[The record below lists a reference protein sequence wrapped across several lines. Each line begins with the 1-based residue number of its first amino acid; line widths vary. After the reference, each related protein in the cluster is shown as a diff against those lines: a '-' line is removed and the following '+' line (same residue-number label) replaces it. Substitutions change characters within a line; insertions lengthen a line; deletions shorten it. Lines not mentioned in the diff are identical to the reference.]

1 MEQLFLKINIY
12 SNIYLI
18 AISIIVQLI
27 IYPSFKKY
35 SDSKFKSFHSS
46 YTNKMFFIVAPIMI
60 LELLS
65 ALYLLIKNSFYPPII
80 IIGFIWLITFFFIV
94 PVHNSLNSNFN
105 IIVHKKL
112 LHLNFIRTTF
122 WILKFLIMLI

>member
-18 AISIIVQLI
+18 AISIMVQLT
-27 IYPSFKKY
+27 IYPSFKNY
-35 SDSKFKSFHSS
+35 SHSKFKSFHSS
-46 YTNKMFFIVAPIMI
+46 YTKKMFFIVAPIMI

-65 ALYLLIKNSFYPPII
+65 ALYLLIKNSFLIPTI

-94 PVHNSLNSNFN
+94 PIHDSLNYNFN
-105 IIVHKKL
+105 IRVHKKL

-122 WILKFLIMLI
+122 WILKFLIMLV